1 MSEEHA
7 SEVITDFGE
16 ILRHNMTIF
25 LPREGEVANN
35 DPRLALKVVGWMS
48 GRFVLTTCPY
58 ENGSKLKVE
67 AGKTHNIT
75 YLSKGKVY
83 GFRAHL
89 FREIQTMIPLL
100 LFDYPQEVER
110 IELRKE
116 PRYTTFFAADVSS
129 ETDGVLEMYK
139 GTIINI
145 SKSGCF
151 ITLNQNTVWDV
162 EHELNITFDMPTN
175 NEQYSINSIIR
186 LVKRNKGKD
195 ALGIEFQNPSEDF
208 KDQVDVIAL
217 IAEEAL

>member
-1 MSEEHA
+1 MSEERS

-25 LPREGEVANN
+25 MPRKGEVANN
-35 DPRLALKVVGWMS
+35 DTRLALRVVGWMS
-48 GRFVLTTCPY
+48 GRFVLTTSPY
-58 ENGSKLKVE
+58 ENGRKIKVE
-67 AGKTHNIT
+67 TGKTHNIT

-100 LFDYPQEVER
+100 LFDYPQEVEC

-116 PRYTTFFAADVSS
+116 PRYTTFFAADISS

-151 ITLNQNTVWDV
+151 ISLNQNTMWDV
-162 EHELNITFDMPTN
+162 EHELSITFDMPTN
-175 NEQYSINSIIR
+175 REQYTINSIIR
-186 LVKRNKGKD
+186 SVKRNKDKD
-195 ALGIEFQNPSEDF
+195 ALGIAFVNPSEDF
-208 KDQVDVIAL
+208 KDQVDVIASV
-217 IAEEAL
+217 AEEAL

>member
-1 MSEEHA
+1 MTEERA

-25 LPREGEVANN
+25 MPRRGEVANN
-35 DPRLALKVVGWMS
+35 DTRLALRVVGWMS

-58 ENGSKLKVE
+58 ENGYKLKVE

-83 GFRAHL
+83 GFKAHL

-116 PRYTTFFAADVSS
+116 PRYTTFFAADLSS

-145 SKSGCF
+145 SRSGCF
-151 ITLNQNTVWDV
+151 ITLSQNTVWDV
-162 EHELNITFDMPTN
+162 GHELNITFDMPTN
-175 NEQYSINSIIR
+175 HEQYNINSIIR
-186 LVKRNKGKD
+186 SVKRNKDKD
-195 ALGIEFQNPSEDF
+195 SLGIEFVNPSEDF
-208 KDQVDVIAL
+208 MDQIDVIASV
-217 IAEEAL
+217 AEEAL